1 MKEVLSN
8 FLPVKDS
15 GVRLDSLVDILE
27 NAHKHGAGN
36 PIITGVA
43 TDSRRVESGV
53 LFCAIKGEQ
62 LDGHRF
68 IGDAVARGGNAV
80 LLEDVS
86 WRMGS
91 NSPVGS
97 VPVPFIVVPSARFS
111 VSQLAAVLAGTP
123 LPGASNS
130 FSVVGVTGTNGKT
143 TTAHLVL
150 QLQRLVGKSAASIG
164 TLGVRTGGVHNLE
177 GFLTDV
183 TTPDSLQLHALLREL
198 RASGVQT
205 VALEVSSHSL
215 SQSRVSHV
223 PFSVKI
229 FTNLSQDH
237 LDYHQSMEQYK
248 EVKFQMFSLNMDAPA
263 VICTNDA
270 VGQEFYSR
278 LIRMDAPVVSYGQ
291 DARAHW
297 RLLDVQR
304 TGSVQM
310 LRLSVG
316 GKPVS
321 LETPLL
327 GEYNALNLIAALVSC
342 TELGLDLEEL
352 LPFCKYLSQAPGRLE
367 RFESADGLIVFVDYA
382 HTPDAIANVLG
393 AARKMCERE
402 LWIVIGCGGDR
413 DRSKRPK
420 MMRAASVLADKV
432 VVTMDNPRTEQPE
445 QIVQDMLSEGESPY
459 LVEYDR
465 ARAIQYAILQAQ
477 AGDVVVVA
485 GKGHEDYQVI
495 GTEKK
500 FFSDQLIVEQS
511 LKERGCGIANF

>member
-1 MKEVLSN
+1 
-8 FLPVKDS
+8 
-15 GVRLDSLVDILE
+15 
-27 NAHKHGAGN
+27 
-36 PIITGVA
+36 
-43 TDSRRVESGV
+43 
-53 LFCAIKGEQ
+53 
-62 LDGHRF
+62 
-68 IGDAVARGGNAV
+68 
-80 LLEDVS
+80 
-86 WRMGS
+86 
-91 NSPVGS
+91 
-97 VPVPFIVVPSARFS
+97 
-111 VSQLAAVLAGTP
+111 
-123 LPGASNS
+123 
-130 FSVVGVTGTNGKT
+130 
-143 TTAHLVL
+143 
-150 QLQRLVGKSAASIG
+150 
-164 TLGVRTGGVHNLE
+164 
-177 GFLTDV
+177 
-183 TTPDSLQLHALLREL
+183 
-198 RASGVQT
+198 
-205 VALEVSSHSL
+205 
-215 SQSRVSHV
+215 
-223 PFSVKI
+223 
-229 FTNLSQDH
+229 
-237 LDYHQSMEQYK
+237 
-248 EVKFQMFSLNMDAPA
+248 
-263 VICTNDA
+263 
-270 VGQEFYSR
+270 
-278 LIRMDAPVVSYGQ
+278 MDAPVVSYGQ

-352 LPFCKYLSQAPGRLE
+352 LPFCKYLSQAPG